1 MVRMGWRPSL
11 ADGEPTRE
19 DLDVVSVPGWK
30 PKGLQHARK
39 SSRMT
44 QADLAARLS
53 VPREL
58 VGRWEAD
65 GAPRADRVA
74 QLMEVLNVELSA
86 LVDSD
91 NPFTAR
97 RLQAGL
103 SQQRLAELAGVP
115 RSTVQ
120 ALEAAA
126 GTPSPASTSPAS
138 TSPAALAIESAIVG
152 AQAAT
157 TRPPSPEAEQPTEP
171 ARRRRGPAPPQSST
185 GAEVRW
191 RPGALRQARKAA
203 GLTQAELAA
212 AVGVTREAVGR
223 WEAGTAPRLERVREV
238 ASALGLDDVT
248 ELVERPVAE
257 WASLAALRV
266 HAGLSQR
273 RLAEMSGLPRSSIQ
287 AVERGAFR
295 PSDAMVRAYA
305 EVCGVS
311 VSTVESV
318 VAKKV

>member
-1 MVRMGWRPSL
+1 MRWRPAL

-19 DLDVVSVPGWK
+19 DLDVVSVPGWR
-30 PKGLQHARK
+30 PKGLRHARNA
-39 SSRMT
+39 SRMT
-44 QADLAARLS
+44 QADLAAQLS

-58 VGRWEAD
+58 VGRWETD

-74 QLMEVLNVELSA
+74 QLMDVLGVELSA
-86 LVDSD
+86 LVESD

-97 RLQAGL
+97 RLEAGL

-120 ALEAAA
+120 AMEAAA
-126 GTPSPASTSPAS
+126 GTPSPAAA
-138 TSPAALAIESAIVG
+138 SPAALVIETVLAG
-152 AQAAT
+152 ARAAT
-157 TRPPSPEAEQPTEP
+157 TRPPPPPEAALRAAP
-171 ARRRRGPAPPQSST
+171 ARGRPTLPSGSA

-203 GLTQAELAA
+203 GFTQAKLAA

-223 WEAGTAPRLERVREV
+223 WETGTAPRLERVHEV
-238 ASALGLDDVT
+238 ASALGLDDIAG
-248 ELVERPVAE
+248 LVERPVAE

-273 RLAEMSGLPRSSIQ
+273 RLAEVSGLPRSSIQ
-287 AVERGAFR
+287 AVERGTFR